1 MCSATGT
8 RGSFTMQARADAVLR
23 RPGTATVL
31 LRVLLFQPL
40 EAPVRS
46 RLSAIGHLPELRRG
60 RPLGIRNAAS
70 SGVELPA
77 CDAGDGRNVVGVV
90 RVILDVPVV
99 ELATD

>member
-23 RPGTATVL
+23 RPGTTVL